1 MPRGQQA
8 TAPPRDGLRWRPSLE
23 ESWEERER
31 GGGGGERE
39 RERER
44 RNTRKERQP
53 EIIIIIMIILRGI
66 KRSWLLTP
74 HHHTHKSTPTQTY
87 LPYMSTQSMWA
98 ELEMFLSIVVTT
110 SRWPLLAAA
119 CRGVRLVTPS
129 CTNRAALL
137 LSRYS
142 TTSLWGG
149 GGGGGGIKC
158 EVKWE
163 VTRLKVKQ

>member
-1 MPRGQQA
+1 MPHGQQA
-8 TAPPRDGLRWRPSLE
+8 TALPHDGLRWRPSLE

-31 GGGGGERE
+31 
-39 RERER
+39 ER
-44 RNTRKERQP
+44 RNTRKERQS

-74 HHHTHKSTPTQTY
+74 HHHTHKSTPTQIY
-87 LPYMSTQSMWA
+87 LLYMSTQSMWA

-110 SRWPLLAAA
+110 SRWPYWQLHA
-119 CRGVRLVTPS
+119 GVRLVTPS

-142 TTSLWGG
+142 TTSLGG
-149 GGGGGGIKC
+149 THKGGQQGQDRERNEG
-158 EVKWE
+158 
-163 VTRLKVKQ
+163 